1 MAAKKLL
8 KGNYMTLVES
18 KVVGHYRGEDSG
30 AIYPEFDYDVVE
42 AYDLNPIENE
52 KIGNQTIEELIEE
65 SIERYPYAGELFTS
79 PQAHEIYNYLN
90 SSGCLEKYKISI

>member
-42 AYDLNPIENE
+42 AYDLNPIKNE

-79 PQAHEIYNYLN
+79 PLAHEIYNYLN

>member
-30 AIYPEFDYDVVE
+30 AIY
-42 AYDLNPIENE
+42 LN
-52 KIGNQTIEELIEE
+52 LIMM
-65 SIERYPYAGELFTS
+65 LLKHMT
-79 PQAHEIYNYLN
+79 
-90 SSGCLEKYKISI
+90 